1 MYLSIGPEI
10 PAPDHGTSL
19 LLATEAFEN
28 LESVGVVRL
37 NVGVEMLPTGL
48 AEWTTRLPNLRVLST
63 DGVYASK
70 VLEYPLLAEISQHP
84 RLQTFTI
91 SPPKWSHNF
100 VACLLRQGGDRIR
113 SNLGSPLVNLTIT
126 FCFRIF
132 LGMFRLTSLIFLASW
147 TLWSHLSLLTIDH
160 VEVMLQ
166 TAIVPS
172 LYLMHNS
179 CSSESTARS

>member
-1 MYLSIGPEI
+1 MYLSIGPGI
-10 PAPDHGTSL
+10 PAPGHGASL

-100 VACLLRQGGDRIR
+100 VACLLRRGGDRIR
-113 SNLGSPLVNLTIT
+113 SNLGSTTSEFDYNLLLSHFSWNVSIDISHFPCFLDT
-126 FCFRIF
+126 F
-132 LGMFRLTSLIFLASW
+132 A
-147 TLWSHLSLLTIDH
+147 
-160 VEVMLQ
+160 
-166 TAIVPS
+166 PS
-172 LYLMHNS
+172 LVTYD
-179 CSSESTARS
+179 